1 MMSINP
7 MKKLHV
13 NKLFLSLV
21 LTVFVSASGLTFAA
35 SNKSAAR
42 LVEQLIVPE
51 GLHVELIAGSIPD
64 ARQLALSRDGSTL
77 FVGTFKQGVV
87 YRIRLDAAGK
97 STRVE
102 TLLEGLTLPSGI
114 ALREHN
120 GREDLYV
127 GALNEIWLV
136 ENAMES
142 KAARLLTDKLPD
154 KQHHGWKY
162 LRFGPDG
169 LLYVPVGAP
178 CNICKSEDSRFAS
191 ILRMDPDT
199 GVIEPYV
206 EGIRNSVGLAFH
218 PTTQQLWFTD
228 NGRDMMG
235 DDVPPEEVNIVTA
248 KGQHFGYPFIHG
260 GNIPDPEFGKGVV
273 AEKFTKPA
281 YTIHAHSAAL
291 GLAFNTGTGLGEAW
305 QGSVLIAE
313 HGSWN
318 RSEMVGYRVSALVP
332 DAAGGMTLKP
342 FMRGFIQDGKVVG
355 RPNDVL
361 ITKEGAMLVSDDLAN
376 AVYRVSK
383 E

>member
-1 MMSINP
+1 MMPFLPIKNP
-7 MKKLHV
+7 QVHKH
-13 NKLFLSLV
+13 LFLLV
-21 LTVFVSASGLTFAA
+21 LTAFVSIAAEASDNNKPPSGLVE
-35 SNKSAAR
+35 R
-42 LVEQLIVPE
+42 LVVPE
-51 GLHVELIAGSIPD
+51 GLHVELVADSLPD
-64 ARQLALSRDGSTL
+64 ARQLALSKDGKTL

-87 YRIRLDAAGK
+87 YRLRLDDAGK
-97 STRVE
+97 ASDIE

-127 GALNEIWLV
+127 GALNEIWVV
-136 ENAMES
+136 ENALES

-178 CNICKSEDSRFAS
+178 CNICKSKDPQFAS

-199 GVIEPYV
+199 GVIEPFV

-218 PTTQQLWFTD
+218 PKTGQLWFTD

-248 KGQHFGYPFIHG
+248 KGQHFGYPFIHAD
-260 GNIPDPEFGKGVV
+260 NIPDPEFGKGVDTG
-273 AEKFTKPA
+273 KFTKPS
-281 YTIHAHSAAL
+281 YTIQAHSAAL
-291 GLAFNTGTGLGEAW
+291 GLTFNTSAALGKAW

-318 RSEMVGYRVSALVP
+318 RSEMAGYRVSALVP
-332 DAAGGMTLKP
+332 DAAGNMTLKP
-342 FMRGFIQDGKVVG
+342 FMTGFLRDGKVLG

-361 ITKEGAMLVSDDLAN
+361 ITKEGELLVSDDMSN
-376 AVYRVSK
+376 AVYRVSHQ
-383 E
+383 